1 MKCLRSVR
9 ALILVAILGIGSGG
23 FVDGAQAS
31 DKVSGDIG
39 DIPMTSSS
47 VETFDGAWIVQKATD
62 VDLAGFDSMR
72 FDFVA
77 GTLYGSGPC
86 RSFKTEFGP
95 DTQNLMFSPF
105 NVGGGMCD
113 EQIMITERDFFQ
125 QIRIVNRL
133 EIDGSDCL
141 IMYNFD
147 RPLVWLKRLVE

>member
-1 MKCLRSVR
+1 MRNLRPFLA
-9 ALILVAILGIGSGG
+9 ALLAAILGIGSGG
-23 FVDGAQAS
+23 FVDRAHAS
-31 DKVSGDIG
+31 GKLSGDIG
-39 DIPMTSSS
+39 DTPMTSSS

-62 VDLAGFDSMR
+62 VDLTGFDNMR

-86 RSFKTEFGP
+86 RGFETAFGP

-105 NVGGGMCD
+105 EVGGGMCD

-125 QIRIVNRL
+125 QIRMVNRL
-133 EIDGSDCL
+133 EIDGDGQL
-141 IMYNFD
+141 VMYNFD